1 MAKTTWFG
9 IPDFSSAEEEWVGC
23 SIKDHEVRNGNDM
36 WVGFRLVE
44 ESVPGIRSPFSNG
57 VCQFGGVG
65 WLAQGRTMII
75 KVSVVTIDDV
85 RWEQNVRM
93 LV

>member
-1 MAKTTWFG
+1 M
-9 IPDFSSAEEEWVGC
+9 
-23 SIKDHEVRNGNDM
+23 
-36 WVGFRLVE
+36 
-44 ESVPGIRSPFSNG
+44 PGIRSPLSNG

-75 KVSVVTIDDV
+75 KVSVVTIDCV

>member
-1 MAKTTWFG
+1 M
-9 IPDFSSAEEEWVGC
+9 
-23 SIKDHEVRNGNDM
+23 
-36 WVGFRLVE
+36 
-44 ESVPGIRSPFSNG
+44 PGIRSPFSNG
-57 VCQFGGVG
+57 VCQSGGVE